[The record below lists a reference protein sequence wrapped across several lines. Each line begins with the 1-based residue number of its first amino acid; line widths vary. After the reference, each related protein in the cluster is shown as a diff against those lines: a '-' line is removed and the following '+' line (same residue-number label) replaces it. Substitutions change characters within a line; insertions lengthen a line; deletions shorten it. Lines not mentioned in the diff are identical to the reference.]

1 MKDYKT
7 IIHKFLHGLM
17 TETEEKE
24 FLKKLSSDPEFKEM
38 AAIEALLYK
47 HCNIASSSNKELT
60 DNEKK
65 FSSDCLP
72 FLDVGDIDT
81 EDN

>member
-24 FLKKLSSDPEFKEM
+24 FLKKLSSDPEFKKM
-38 AAIEALLYK
+38 VAIEALLYK
-47 HCNIASSSNKELT
+47 HCNIAPRRTRN
-60 DNEKK
+60 
-65 FSSDCLP
+65 
-72 FLDVGDIDT
+72 
-81 EDN
+81 